1 MNQNVKTR
9 PPAVTAVTAVD
20 ALITS
25 IAQNNI
31 LDESEN
37 KWKENVISVPI
48 VVMPV
53 RGNGTWKFIL
63 KEIMQEKEALPD
75 LSFHHH

>member
-1 MNQNVKTR
+1 MNQNVKTQ
-9 PPAVTAVTAVD
+9 PPAVTAVTAVTAVD

-37 KWKENVISVPI
+37 K
-48 VVMPV
+48 
-53 RGNGTWKFIL
+53 
-63 KEIMQEKEALPD
+63 
-75 LSFHHH
+75 

>member
-31 LDESEN
+31 LDESEI
-37 KWKENVISVPI
+37 K
-48 VVMPV
+48 
-53 RGNGTWKFIL
+53 
-63 KEIMQEKEALPD
+63 
-75 LSFHHH
+75 

>member
-9 PPAVTAVTAVD
+9 PHAIIAVTAVD

-37 KWKENVISVPI
+37 K
-48 VVMPV
+48 
-53 RGNGTWKFIL
+53 
-63 KEIMQEKEALPD
+63 
-75 LSFHHH
+75 

>member
-9 PPAVTAVTAVD
+9 PHAVTAVTPVD

-37 KWKENVISVPI
+37 K
-48 VVMPV
+48 
-53 RGNGTWKFIL
+53 
-63 KEIMQEKEALPD
+63 
-75 LSFHHH
+75 

>member
-1 MNQNVKTR
+1 MNQNIKTW

-25 IAQNNI
+25 IDQNNI

-37 KWKENVISVPI
+37 K
-48 VVMPV
+48 
-53 RGNGTWKFIL
+53 
-63 KEIMQEKEALPD
+63 
-75 LSFHHH
+75 

>member
-9 PPAVTAVTAVD
+9 PPAVAAVTAVD

-25 IAQNNI
+25 IVQNNI

-37 KWKENVISVPI
+37 K
-48 VVMPV
+48 
-53 RGNGTWKFIL
+53 
-63 KEIMQEKEALPD
+63 
-75 LSFHHH
+75 

>member
-20 ALITS
+20 SLTTS
-25 IAQNNI
+25 IDQNNI

-37 KWKENVISVPI
+37 K
-48 VVMPV
+48 
-53 RGNGTWKFIL
+53 
-63 KEIMQEKEALPD
+63 
-75 LSFHHH
+75 

>member
-9 PPAVTAVTAVD
+9 PPAVTAVAAVD

-25 IAQNNI
+25 IDQNNI

-37 KWKENVISVPI
+37 K
-48 VVMPV
+48 
-53 RGNGTWKFIL
+53 
-63 KEIMQEKEALPD
+63 
-75 LSFHHH
+75 

>member
-1 MNQNVKTR
+1 MNQNVKTQ

-37 KWKENVISVPI
+37 K
-48 VVMPV
+48 
-53 RGNGTWKFIL
+53 
-63 KEIMQEKEALPD
+63 
-75 LSFHHH
+75 